1 MRPQETFEDAV
12 LGMVHVALNQGRTS
26 VEIATQ
32 QPHKTRL
39 LLLVSQIVLAVDH
52 GQPGTAF
59 SQLAELQDDVAK
71 RRPDPME
78 YRALSVCRGMFD
90 TAVGPGPMV
99 PDDMIGLMWMS
110 RLFTDVYMSG
120 WPQARES
127 LERAITAMKRGD
139 R

>member
-32 QPHKTRL
+32 QLQKTRL
-39 LLLVSQIVLAVDH
+39 LLRMAQIVLAVDD
-52 GQPGTAF
+52 GQSGTAF

-78 YRALSVCRGMFD
+78 YRVLSVCRGMFD
-90 TAVGPGPMV
+90 TAVGPYGIV
-99 PDDMIGLMWMS
+99 TDDMIGLMWMS
-110 RLFTDVYMSG
+110 RLFTAVYPLDAGGLRS
-120 WPQARES
+120 Q
-127 LERAITAMKRGD
+127 
-139 R
+139 